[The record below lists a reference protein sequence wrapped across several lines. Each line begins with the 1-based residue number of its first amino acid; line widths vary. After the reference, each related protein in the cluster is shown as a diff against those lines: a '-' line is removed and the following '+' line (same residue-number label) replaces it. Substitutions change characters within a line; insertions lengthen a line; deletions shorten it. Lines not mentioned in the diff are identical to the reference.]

1 MTLEGLVFDAEGGVK
16 VELKLELVV
25 DNRRLD
31 NGSFLLRSQ

>member
-25 DNRRLD
+25 DSD
-31 NGSFLLRSQ
+31 FGSF